1 MNTQILNTATQ
12 VKTIDIQAKQWFD
25 KVNGNSY
32 FASLVTVN
40 FGMEDQKQI
49 KVNFQYGYGESY
61 LHTSFDMLE
70 KHGIIDRGGDKFST
84 TQWARENNII
94 LRYKLETK
102 CLKRELINLTA

>member
-1 MNTQILNTATQ
+1 MNTQTTNTATQ

-40 FGMEDQKQI
+40 FGMPDEKQI
-49 KVNFQYGYGESY
+49 KLNFQYGYGESY
-61 LHTSFDMLE
+61 LYNSFDALE
-70 KHGIIDRGGDKFST
+70 KHNLIDRNGDKFLT